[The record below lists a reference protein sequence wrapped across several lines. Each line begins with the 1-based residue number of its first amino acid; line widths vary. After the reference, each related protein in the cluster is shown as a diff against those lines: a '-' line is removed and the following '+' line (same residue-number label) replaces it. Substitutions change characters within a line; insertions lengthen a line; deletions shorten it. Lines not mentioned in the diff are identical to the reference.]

1 MSSVHPSSADAALGA
16 GGASLLTPHELLAGG
31 LLVHEVVVPAE
42 VLSPAQPS
50 DPAGA
55 RRVRLRPLKVAT
67 LALIAKASRDEATL
81 VPALIVKESLVEPAL
96 SFDQVRQ
103 LHAGLVQFLLAEIN
117 RISGLDADGGAARA
131 AAATAIG
138 EAHVLLARHYGWT
151 PAQVAELSPGQIA
164 VYLGGLRQDEGGGQA

>member
-1 MSSVHPSSADAALGA
+1 MSLPSSTKDLGGDAEPNAML
-16 GGASLLTPHELLAGG
+16 SPQEVLAGG
-31 LLVHEVVVPAE
+31 LLVHDVTIPPA
-42 VLSPAQPS
+42 VLNPAQASAPG
-50 DPAGA
+50 GA

-67 LALIAKASRDEATL
+67 LALIAKAAHDDASL
-81 VPALIVKESLVEPAL
+81 VPVLIVKESLVEPAL

-131 AAATAIG
+131 AASSAIG
-138 EAHVLLARHYGWT
+138 EAHVLLARHSGWT

-164 VYLGGLRQDEGGGQA
+164 VYLAGLREDEGGGPA